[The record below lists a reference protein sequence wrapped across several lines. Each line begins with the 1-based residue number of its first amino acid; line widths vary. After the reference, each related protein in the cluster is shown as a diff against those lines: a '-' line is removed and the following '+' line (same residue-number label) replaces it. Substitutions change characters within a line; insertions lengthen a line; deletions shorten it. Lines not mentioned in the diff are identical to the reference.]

1 MFKALNAIIENKIS
15 ESNLDFYTVI
25 IGTKPSQGARSPKLW
40 NRVYDY
46 EQKRIQMVPLDV
58 KSDKLEM
65 VFNYLKEDKLCLGGA
80 VAVPYKEKIIKFTNN
95 RDEII
100 AGPQAV
106 NCLVREDGKLYGY
119 NTDGIATYK
128 VLNDN
133 VSLNTIEQII
143 LLGTGGMAKAV
154 SSEIQKNLSDIN
166 LLIFDRNNNCFTF
179 QKGKL
184 NKNKQEI
191 DKKLNT
197 VLINCSSAGYY
208 NEINKRKINSEVFNI
223 HTFLS
228 RNSISKN
235 LVESISTLKSFKNLV
250 FILDVI
256 YQPDKTL
263 LLSIADYL
271 GIPNQN
277 GLEIN
282 LLQAAISFAKV
293 HPDKNLNKIF
303 KIMSS

>member
-1 MFKALNAIIENKIS
+1 MKNYTLILGEN
-15 ESNLDFYTVI
+15 
-25 IGTKPSQGARSPKLW
+25 PSKGARSPILW
-40 NRVYDY
+40 NKTYSELKID
-46 EQKRIQMVPLDV
+46 QKMYPRDIQLKNFGEEIPKIFD
-58 KSDKLEM
+58 DKY
-65 VFNYLKEDKLCLGGA
+65 FIGGA

-154 SSEIQKNLSDIN
+154 SSEIQKNLSNVN

-208 NEINKRKINSEVFNI
+208 NEINKGKINSEVLNV

-228 RNSISKN
+228 NDSKSTN
-235 LVESISTLKSFKNLV
+235 LVESISTLKSFKNLM

-277 GLEIN
+277 GLKIN
-282 LLQAAISFAKV
+282 LLQAAIGFAKV
-293 HPDKNLNKIF
+293 YPDKNLNKIY

>member
-1 MFKALNAIIENKIS
+1 MKNYTLILG
-15 ESNLDFYTVI
+15 ES
-25 IGTKPSQGARSPKLW
+25 PSKGARSPLLW
-40 NRVYDY
+40 NKTYSELKID
-46 EQKRIQMVPLDV
+46 QKMYPRDIALKNFGDEIPKIFD
-58 KSDKLEM
+58 DKY
-65 VFNYLKEDKLCLGGA
+65 FIGGA
-80 VAVPYKEKIIKFTNN
+80 VAVPYKEKIIDFTNN

-100 AGPQAV
+100 SGPQAV
-106 NCLVREDGKLYGY
+106 NCLVREDGKLNGY

-128 VLNDN
+128 VLNDK

-154 SSEIQKNLSDIN
+154 SSEIQKNLSNIK
-166 LLIFDRNNNCFTF
+166 LFIFDRNNNCFTF

-184 NKNKQEI
+184 NKNKQEV

-208 NEINKRKINSEVFNI
+208 NEINKNKINSEVFNI

-228 RNSISKN
+228 SNSKSTN
-235 LVESISTLKSFKNLV
+235 FVESISTLKSFKNLV

-256 YQPDKTL
+256 YQPKKTF

-282 LLQAAISFAKV
+282 LLQAAIGFAKV
-293 HPDKNLNKIF
+293 YPDKNLNKIF
-303 KIMSS
+303 QIMSS

>member
-1 MFKALNAIIENKIS
+1 MKNYTLILGEN
-15 ESNLDFYTVI
+15 
-25 IGTKPSQGARSPKLW
+25 PSKGARSPILW
-40 NRVYDY
+40 NKTYSELKID
-46 EQKRIQMVPLDV
+46 QKMYPRDIQ
-58 KSDKLEM
+58 
-65 VFNYLKEDKLCLGGA
+65 LKNFGEEIPKIFDDQYFIGGA

-100 AGPQAV
+100 TGPQAV

-154 SSEIQKNLSDIN
+154 SSEIQKNLSNIN

-208 NEINKRKINSEVFNI
+208 NEINKGKINSEVLNV

-228 RNSISKN
+228 NNSKSTN
-235 LVESISTLKSFKNLV
+235 LVESISTLKSFKNLM

-277 GLEIN
+277 GLKIN
-282 LLQAAISFAKV
+282 LLQAAIGFAKV
-293 HPDKNLNKIF
+293 YPDKNLNKIY

>member
-1 MFKALNAIIENKIS
+1 MIKKCIQKIS
-15 ESNLDFYTVI
+15 LKNFGDEI
-25 IGTKPSQGARSPKLW
+25 PKIF
-40 NRVYDY
+40 D
-46 EQKRIQMVPLDV
+46 
-58 KSDKLEM
+58 DKY
-65 VFNYLKEDKLCLGGA
+65 FIGGA
-80 VAVPYKEKIIKFTNN
+80 VAVPYKEKIIEFTNN
-95 RDEII
+95 KDEII
-100 AGPQAV
+100 TGPQAV
-106 NCLVREDGKLYGY
+106 NCLVREDGKLNGY

-128 VLNDN
+128 VLNDK

-154 SSEIQKNLSDIN
+154 SSEIQKNLSNIK
-166 LLIFDRNNNCFTF
+166 LFIFDRNNNCFTF

-184 NKNKQEI
+184 NKNKQEV

-208 NEINKRKINSEVFNI
+208 NEINEKKINSEVFNI

-228 RNSISKN
+228 SNSKSTNFI
-235 LVESISTLKSFKNLV
+235 ECISTLKSFKNLV

-256 YQPDKTL
+256 YQPKKTF

-282 LLQAAISFAKV
+282 LLQAAIGFAKV
-293 HPDKNLNKIF
+293 YPDKNLNKIF
-303 KIMSS
+303 QIMSS